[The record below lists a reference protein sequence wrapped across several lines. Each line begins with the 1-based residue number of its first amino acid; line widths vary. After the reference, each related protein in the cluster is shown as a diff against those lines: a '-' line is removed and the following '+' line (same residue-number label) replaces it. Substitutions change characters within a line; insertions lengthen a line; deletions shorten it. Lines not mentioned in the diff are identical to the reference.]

1 MSRTAEEIE
10 AGWRHE
16 LTVGHRPQRLG
27 RALFRALPSD
37 PRCKL
42 CHNPFGGVGGKLV
55 GMFGFRPSR
64 KTPNMCQKCCER
76 MPLGGAEIDLAIL
89 FADVRGSTG
98 IAEGMASGE
107 YAALLN
113 RFYSVATSTL
123 IGYDAVVDKLIGD
136 EVMAL
141 FVPGFCGQD
150 YRRRAG
156 EAALGLLSAIGYGTD
171 DEPLLPVGV
180 GVHAGVAYVGN
191 VGTEE
196 TADFTALGD
205 AVNTA
210 SRLQALAQP
219 GQIAATGGVYEEL
232 SGRFP
237 EAEER
242 VATLKGKEEPVAVRV
257 ISVG

>member
-1 MSRTAEEIE
+1 MSRTDEEIE

-16 LTVGHRPQRLG
+16 LTVGHRAPRLG
-27 RALFRALPSD
+27 RALFRLLPTD

-55 GMFGFRPSR
+55 GLFGFRRSR
-64 KTPNMCQKCCER
+64 KAPNMCQRCCEA
-76 MPLGGAEIDLAIL
+76 MPVGGAEIDLAIL
-89 FADVRGSTG
+89 FADVRGSTSM
-98 IAEGMASGE
+98 AEGMSSGE

-113 RFYSVATSTL
+113 RFYLVATRTL

-141 FVPGFCGQD
+141 FIPGFCGPD

-156 EAALGLLSAIGYGTD
+156 EAALGLLSAIGYGTGGQ
-171 DEPLLPVGV
+171 PLLPVGV
-180 GVHAGVAYVGN
+180 GVHAGPAFVGN

-210 SRLQALAQP
+210 SRLQALAQA
-219 GQIAATGGVYEEL
+219 GEIVMTGGVFDEL
-232 SGRFP
+232 AERFP
-237 EAEER
+237 DTEER
-242 VATLKGKEEPVAVRV
+242 LVELRGKEEPVAVRV
-257 ISVG
+257 ISPG